1 VTRLGKNIA
10 RPVNSTAPTLRA
22 ADSELPVPKDRL
34 TLMHCLL
41 DCSVVRRGLVNK
53 NKQISRRQLLE
64 LGAAATVGTI
74 VSTLDQPPTHA
85 ADAAREESVTLSGL
99 AAEYDQ
105 YDGLGLAELV
115 AKRQVTPLELLN
127 AVRQRLD
134 AINPKINAVAHAFF
148 DRAAAQIKGGLV
160 AGPFKGVPFAL
171 KDLGQQLAGTIT
183 SYGSRVFK
191 DNTPDFDSTLVAR
204 YKQAGLVIFAKT
216 TSPEFGLTTTTESV
230 LFGKTRNPW
239 NLDRTS
245 GGSSGGSSALVSS
258 RVVPMAHGSDGGG
271 SIRIPASCCGLF
283 GLKPTR
289 GRVPLGPTQ
298 FEGWNG
304 CSHHHAL
311 TISVRDSAALL
322 DVSSGMEL
330 GSPYFSPPPA
340 RPFLKEIGADPGKLR
355 IALAVATPGG
365 TPLDPECKKS
375 AIEAAKLCEHLGHR
389 VEEVQPPIEDS
400 WMRNAF
406 LAVLRVSIARTLDD
420 AGKPGRPVTD
430 KDVEPV
436 TWVTAQAGRAI
447 SSVAYSRAI
456 ATMHQVG
463 LAMAKFHEKYDVILS
478 PTLAKPPVPLGVL
491 SLSPA
496 SIADYGRDVTEFGP
510 YTALYN
516 VTGQPSMSMPLHWT
530 PNGLPVGVMFSGR
543 FGDDATLLRL
553 ASQLEK
559 AKPWARMRPPGI

>member
-1 VTRLGKNIA
+1 MN
-10 RPVNSTAPTLRA
+10 
-22 ADSELPVPKDRL
+22 
-34 TLMHCLL
+34 
-41 DCSVVRRGLVNK
+41 NK
-53 NKQISRRQLLE
+53 PISRRQLLE
-64 LGAAATVGTI
+64 LGASATVGAIVNTI
-74 VSTLDQPPTHA
+74 DHPSSRADSGESSLDTGVPG
-85 ADAAREESVTLSGL
+85 RLSGL

-105 YDGLGLAELV
+105 HDGLGLAALV
-115 AKRQVTPLELLN
+115 AKRQVSPLELLH
-127 AVRQRLD
+127 AVRQRLE
-134 AINPKINAVAHAFF
+134 AINPKLNAVAHLFF
-148 DRAAAQIKGGLV
+148 EKAEAQIKQGLP
-160 AGPFKGVPFAL
+160 AGPFKGVPFVL
-171 KDLGQQLAGTIT
+171 KDLGQQMAGTVT

-191 DNTPDFDSTLVAR
+191 DNTPDYDSTLVTR

-239 NLDRTS
+239 NLERTS
-245 GGSSGGSSALVSS
+245 GGSSGGSSALVAS

-289 GRVPLGPTQ
+289 GRVPMGPAQ

-322 DVSSGMEL
+322 DATAGAEP
-330 GSPYFSPPPA
+330 GSPYFSPPPV
-340 RPFLKEIGADPGKLR
+340 RPFLKEVGADPGKLR
-355 IALAVATPGG
+355 IALAVATPAG
-365 TPLDPECKKS
+365 TPLDPECRK
-375 AIEAAKLCEHLGHR
+375 AAMEAAKLCESLGHK
-389 VEEVQPPIEDS
+389 VEEAQPPIPDA
-400 WMRNAF
+400 WMRDAF
-406 LAVLRVSIARTLDD
+406 LIVLRVSIARVLDD
-420 AGKPGRPVTD
+420 AAKPLGRPVTD

-436 TWVTAQAGRAI
+436 TWVLAQAGRAV

-463 LAMAKFHEKYDVILS
+463 LAMAKFQQSYDVILS

-496 SIADYGRDVTEFGP
+496 NMMAYTKDVTEFGP

-516 VTGQPSMSMPLHWT
+516 VTGQPSMSVPLHWSAD
-530 PNGLPVGVMFSGR
+530 GLPIGVMFSAR
-543 FGDDATLLRL
+543 FGDRK
-553 ASQLEK
+553 SVV
-559 AKPWARMRPPGI
+559 